1 MSDELLVLSHPARVI
16 PLLEAPEGRGVE
28 IDEAIRA
35 THNIF
40 YFRAE
45 ISNDQLDTHFT
56 HMSESTLRNYAA
68 DAQRGVAFLR
78 GHNWKEL
85 PLGYSYGASMG
96 VEGGR
101 QRVVADFYTIEGLSE
116 TNDLI
121 LRMRANLVRDVSVGF
136 SGGTARCDICGNDFW
151 ECRHFPGMK
160 YEEKKGNVVSNVL
173 ATFTIEDARL
183 NEVSGVFDGS
193 TPDAMILKA
202 QRFAAAGLLNREQA
216 EKISAR
222 YRITLPY
229 RHTAAVIKEGESVM
243 DGKQLGRLAEI
254 LGNAGL
260 LPEDQRE
267 TLDVETG
274 LGLVDKLALQNR
286 ELNSQ
291 AADGR
296 QYREDCIASALAAGV
311 RAYGND
317 FDKATYQGILVNAP
331 IRTIKQFEADW
342 SKVAKTE
349 LPTGRTSVDETTV
362 VTEEI
367 KVKPRVPD
375 SAFA

>member
-1 MSDELLVLSHPARVI
+1 
-16 PLLEAPEGRGVE
+16 
-28 IDEAIRA
+28 
-35 THNIF
+35 
-40 YFRAE
+40 
-45 ISNDQLDTHFT
+45 
-56 HMSESTLRNYAA
+56 
-68 DAQRGVAFLR
+68 
-78 GHNWKEL
+78 
-85 PLGYSYGASMG
+85 
-96 VEGGR
+96 
-101 QRVVADFYTIEGLSE
+101 VADFYTIEGLSE

>member
-1 MSDELLVLSHPARVI
+1 
-16 PLLEAPEGRGVE
+16 
-28 IDEAIRA
+28 
-35 THNIF
+35 
-40 YFRAE
+40 
-45 ISNDQLDTHFT
+45 
-56 HMSESTLRNYAA
+56 
-68 DAQRGVAFLR
+68 
-78 GHNWKEL
+78 
-85 PLGYSYGASMG
+85 
-96 VEGGR
+96 
-101 QRVVADFYTIEGLSE
+101 
-116 TNDLI
+116 
-121 LRMRANLVRDVSVGF
+121 
-136 SGGTARCDICGNDFW
+136 
-151 ECRHFPGMK
+151 
-160 YEEKKGNVVSNVL
+160 
-173 ATFTIEDARL
+173 
-183 NEVSGVFDGS
+183 
-193 TPDAMILKA
+193 
-202 QRFAAAGLLNREQA
+202 
-216 EKISAR
+216 
-222 YRITLPY
+222 
-229 RHTAAVIKEGESVM
+229 M